1 MDLIIALCI
10 ILFIL
15 GAFDCFTTKIGLG
28 LGLREINPLM
38 AILIKVGGFKA
49 LISVKFIFTS
59 ILTYLAIMPYQ
70 MKNVFP
76 ILLIL
81 IGINIAVIVNNF
93 KAIRKTTYA
102 V

>member
-15 GAFDCFTTKIGLG
+15 GAFDCFTTKIGLC
-28 LGLREINPLM
+28 LGLRETNPLM
-38 AILIKVGGFKA
+38 AIVVKVGGFKA
-49 LISVKFIFTS
+49 LVAVKFIFTS
-59 ILTYLAIMPYQ
+59 ILTYLAVMPYP

-76 ILLIL
+76 VLLIL

-93 KAIRKTTYA
+93 KAIRKVTYA
-102 V
+102 A